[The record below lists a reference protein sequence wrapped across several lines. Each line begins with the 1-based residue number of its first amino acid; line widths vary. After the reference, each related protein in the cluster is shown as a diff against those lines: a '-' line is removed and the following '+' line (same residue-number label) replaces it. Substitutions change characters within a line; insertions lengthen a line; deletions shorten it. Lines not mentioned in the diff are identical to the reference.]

1 MPETHP
7 GGFEEVLRAENL
19 CKQFGSLRAVDNI
32 NLSLRRGETMA
43 IVGES
48 GSGKSTLARLLL
60 RLIEAT
66 TGTVSYRGRNLLA
79 LSAPEMQAAR
89 RSMQM
94 IFQDPYASLHPLRMV
109 ADIISEP
116 WRVHK
121 GLVAPSRHGQE
132 VEALLEQV
140 GLPTSH
146 ARAYPARLSGG
157 ERQRVAIA
165 RAIALRPE
173 VLILDEPVS
182 ALDVSVQAQVITLL
196 MQLQQDL
203 GMAYLFISHDLP
215 LVRLV
220 ADRVAVMYNGRIVEE
235 GPAAD
240 VFAAPVHPYT
250 RLLLNASPDD
260 PEPSLAVAVSST
272 VRAKDAGAGC
282 SFRNRCSEAQAVCAD
297 VVPALSP
304 TEMPGHS
311 SACHF
316 SPRYPKQRKLS
327 A

>member
-1 MPETHP
+1 MAEPRSSD
-7 GGFEEVLRAENL
+7 FEEVVRAENL
-19 CKQFGSLRAVDNI
+19 GKQFGNLRAVDDVS
-32 NLSLRRGETMA
+32 LSLRRGEARA

-66 TGTVSYRGRNLLA
+66 TGTITYRGRNLLA
-79 LSAPEMQAAR
+79 LSAPEMRAAR

-94 IFQDPYASLHPLRMV
+94 IFQDPYASLHPLRTV
-109 ADIISEP
+109 GEIVSEP
-116 WRVHK
+116 WRVHR
-121 GLVAPSRHGQE
+121 GLVSRSRQREE
-132 VEALLEQV
+132 VAALLTQV
-140 GLPTSH
+140 GLPVGH
-146 ARAYPARLSGG
+146 AHAYPARLSGG

-240 VFAAPVHPYT
+240 IFANPVHPYT
-250 RLLLNASPDD
+250 RLLLHASPDD
-260 PEPSLAVAVSST
+260 PEPSLAVATSPSQP
-272 VRAKDAGAGC
+272 KDNTLGC
-282 SFRNRCSEAQAVCAD
+282 SFRNRCPEAQPVCASTA
-297 VVPALSP
+297 PALSP
-304 TEMPGHS
+304 IDRLGHS

-316 SPRYPKQRKLS
+316 SQGRSTKRTLS